1 MPHFAITGRLPLSGT
16 VRASGSKN
24 AALPM
29 MAAALLAEEPLHLVR
44 VPRLT
49 DVRTMSRLL
58 GRLGVD
64 VARTG
69 DGALDLTPVDP
80 APVLAP
86 YRLLRQMR
94 AGFCVLGPLLARR
107 GRAVVSLPGGC
118 HIGHRPVDLH
128 LKGLA
133 ALGADLR
140 LKRGYVVAEAKSLS
154 EKGSDPLSQGGL
166 TPFRIGS
173 KRLQGAR
180 IELAG
185 PRGPTVTGTANVL
198 SAAVL
203 ARGETVITGAAREPE
218 IVDLGRLLTRMGARI
233 DGLGTST
240 LHIRGVDQL
249 GGAAHEI
256 IPDRIEAATLLIA
269 AAITRG
275 RATVTGVVP
284 GQLTAVLD
292 VLEAAGLHLDV
303 GDGSVSLSAPRPL
316 RPVQVTAEPYP
327 GVPTDVQAQL
337 TALCC
342 LAPGTSTVRDTVFP
356 ERFLHVPEL
365 ARLGAQI
372 DRRGAG
378 VEIEGVN
385 HLTGAPVTASDL
397 RASAALV
404 LAALSARGTTTVHQI
419 HHLDRGYERLDRK
432 LAALGAGIE
441 RRRGFA
447 PSVAGAY
454 NVR

>member
-1 MPHFAITGRLPLSGT
+1 MAQFTITGRVPLSGS

-29 MAAALLAEEPLHLVR
+29 MAAALLAEEPLHLTR

-58 GRLGVD
+58 ERLGVD

-69 DGALDLTPVDP
+69 DGRIELTPADP
-80 APVLAP
+80 TPVLAP
-86 YRLLRQMR
+86 YHLLRQMR

-118 HIGHRPVDLH
+118 NIGHRPVDLH

-140 LKRGYVVAEAKSLS
+140 LTRGYVVAEAKRLCGATV
-154 EKGSDPLSQGGL
+154 EL
-166 TPFRIGS
+166 T
-173 KRLQGAR
+173 
-180 IELAG
+180 G

-203 ARGETVITGAAREPE
+203 ARGETLITGAAREPE
-218 IVDLGRLLTRMGARI
+218 IIDLGRLLTRMGARI

-256 IPDRIEAATLLIA
+256 IPDRIEAATLLVS
-269 AAITRG
+269 AAITGG
-275 RATVTGVVP
+275 RATVTGVIP

-292 VLEAAGLHLDV
+292 VLDAAGVHLDV
-303 GDGSVSLSAPRPL
+303 GDGSVSISAPRRP

-342 LAPGTSTVRDTVFP
+342 LAPGRSTVRDTVFP

-365 ARLGAQI
+365 ARLGARI
-372 DRRGAG
+372 ERRGPG

-404 LAALSARGTTTVHQI
+404 LAALAARGTTTVGQI

-447 PSVAGAY
+447 PSVAAAY
-454 NVR
+454 NNR